1 MLMLGGKGLR
11 PVFMLFNFI
20 CCGKLGKLLNQK
32 IRSHSKVFFPGVELL
47 LITFRKSNKK
57 KMKGNTVFRSPNI
70 SDIEWI

>member
-20 CCGKLGKLLNQK
+20 CWGKLVKLLNQK
-32 IRSHSKVFFPGVELL
+32 IRSHSKVFFFPGVELL
-47 LITFRKSNKK
+47 LITFRKSNRK

-70 SDIEWI
+70 